1 MARSRIALSGP
12 WEKCHLRT
20 FIHLW
25 SKQSWNI
32 SFLQGLVLGVGVRM
46 NKRSSLHCKSSP
58 PSGGNWGI
66 KLINEHFN
74 GRFYGWL
81 VTISPG
87 SKMRKQVTFLIK
99 KAGSMTSEPLRWW
112 TRGTPRNQAQIFHG
126 STEISPGPQAQS
138 KTQKLT
144 TTTKKAKQSPQP
156 PKQTKST
163 NWNHGQKLWLMEDE
177 DTQYHA
183 DSTIC
188 RFLPLDTRHVSSC
201 WQENRVC
208 TDIKIQ
214 TIGRKHFCGT
224 KIKGIWLTE
233 QFLICF

>member
-32 SFLQGLVLGVGVRM
+32 SFLQGLVRGVGVRM
-46 NKRSSLHCKSSP
+46 NKRSSSLHCKSSP

-112 TRGTPRNQAQIFHG
+112 ARGTPRNQAQIFHG

-144 TTTKKAKQSPQP
+144 TTTKKSKAKSPTS
-156 PKQTKST
+156 QTNKIYKLKSWSKT
-163 NWNHGQKLWLMEDE
+163 MVDGGWRYK
-177 DTQYHA
+177 
-183 DSTIC
+183 IPC
-188 RFLPLDTRHVSSC
+188 RQHDL
-201 WQENRVC
+201 
-208 TDIKIQ
+208 
-214 TIGRKHFCGT
+214 
-224 KIKGIWLTE
+224 
-233 QFLICF
+233 